1 VLSGRRYL
9 AAGSIVIVEGRQ
21 LKVAGYEGMLVAV
34 DRSSD
39 AVVAAAETPE
49 ELIRI
54 VRDKQLQN
62 TMIVRVPRVGE
73 PLRVGLG

>member
-1 VLSGRRYL
+1 VLSGWRYR